1 MSSPAKKFLRCET
14 CLEILLITAVMAL
27 TYLPLVTQLGFYKED
42 WYLIWSGVA
51 RTPQD
56 FLSLYQ
62 ADRPFA
68 GFIYQLVYPLLGPS
82 PLGWHLLSFAL
93 RLITVLSFY
102 WLLRMLW
109 PAQRFAVV
117 AVALLFAVYPGYL
130 QQHNAVNKTF
140 WLTSLTCAVLSLTLT
155 VYASKLRKTYQAV
168 LIHLVAMLLAL
179 IYMLI
184 IEFYIGFEAVR
195 FVLLWYTAQ
204 QRDPKPWLPAL
215 VRSIKSYLPYLIPVF
230 AFLYW
235 RIFLFQST
243 RPTTNVGR
251 LLGEYLNLPVYMLAR
266 ILFETVQDFYETVVL
281 AWFVPTYQLI
291 ANTSYREFAVA
302 GLIGL
307 AALGLVVAYFVWQR
321 RSAKAPEGVITPER
335 WTIDLVWIGAVAVV
349 ATLVPMVAAGREV
362 NFIAGLREDHYTI
375 QASLGVA
382 LLVVGFLYAA
392 LRPSLRLWVIGFLV
406 VIAVMTHVQN
416 AANQSRNW
424 QVQRQVWWQ
433 LAWRAPQLEPGSLL
447 FVNLPASF
455 GFGEGYEAWAPANL
469 IYDPQADEPAIA
481 GEVLNP
487 ESAFRIVKGE
497 PVPKNHRNVEF
508 TLDYANPLILSLPT
522 NHSCLN
528 VIDGSRYELSPG
540 EDLIVKDVASYSK
553 IKDVITGQAFQ
564 TPPQAIFGQ
573 EPEHNWCYYYQKAMY
588 ARQVGDWEAIV
599 RLAKDAQSK
608 GLAPNDRVE
617 WMPFM
622 EGYALTGQEAEARRL
637 AELMEAEQE
646 PRREICRRLLSN
658 PPDAPNYDPQKIT
671 ALLCGS

>member
-1 MSSPAKKFLRCET
+1 MPSLAKRFLRCEA
-14 CLEILLITAVMAL
+14 CLEILLILAVMAL
-27 TYLPLVTQLGFYKED
+27 TYLPLISQLGFYKED

-51 RTPQD
+51 RSPQD

-68 GFIYQLVYPLLGPS
+68 GVIYQLVYPLLGPA

-93 RLITVLSFY
+93 RLIGVFAFY

-109 PAQRFAVV
+109 PEHRFAVV
-117 AVALLFAVYPGYL
+117 TAALLFAVYPGYL

-155 VYASKLRKTYQAV
+155 VYATKLRRTTQAALV
-168 LIHLVAMLLAL
+168 HLIAMLLAL
-179 IYMLI
+179 VYLLI

-204 QRDPKPWLPAL
+204 QREPKPLLPGLGRA
-215 VRSIKSYLPYLIPVF
+215 VKAYLPYLIPVF
-230 AFLYW
+230 VFLYW

-266 ILFETVQDFYETVVL
+266 IFIETVQDFYETAVL

-291 ANTSYREFAVA
+291 SQASYREFATA
-302 GLIGL
+302 GLLGL
-307 AALGLVVAYFVWQR
+307 AAFGLVIAYFIWQR
-321 RSAKAPEGVITPER
+321 RSAGTPEGAAAPER
-335 WTIDLVWIGAVAVV
+335 WTIDQVWIGAVAVV
-349 ATLVPMVAAGREV
+349 ATLVPMVVAGREV
-362 NFIAGLREDHYTI
+362 NFVAGLREDHYTI

-392 LRPSLRLWVIGFLV
+392 LRPNLRLWVIGFLIA
-406 VIAVMTHVQN
+406 IAVMTHVQN
-416 AANQSRNW
+416 ASIQSRNW

-433 LAWRAPQLEPGSLL
+433 LAWRAPQLKEGTLL
-447 FVNLPASF
+447 FANLPNSF

-469 IYDPQADEPAIA
+469 IYAPQADIPKIA

-487 ESAFRIVKGE
+487 ESVFRIVRGE
-497 PVPKNHRNVEF
+497 AIPKNHRNVEF
-508 TLDYANPLILSLPT
+508 LLDYASPLILSLPT

-528 VIDGSRYELSPG
+528 VIDGSRYELSPS
-540 EDLIVKDVASYSK
+540 EELIVKDAAPYSR
-553 IKDVITGQAFQ
+553 IEGVVTGVPFQ
-564 TPPQAIFGQ
+564 VPPQAIFGP
-573 EPEHNWCYYYQKAMY
+573 EPEHDWCYTYQKAMV
-588 ARQVGDWEAIV
+588 ARQLGDWEAVV
-599 RLAKDAQSK
+599 RLANEAQRE

-617 WMPFM
+617 WMPFL
-622 EGYALTGQEAEARRL
+622 EGYALTGREAEARRL

-646 PRREICRRLLSN
+646 PRREICRRLLSS
-658 PPDAPNYDPQKIT
+658 PPQAPNYDPQKVSAI
-671 ALLCGS
+671 LCGS